1 MEHGSRKRSACGRG
15 CLVGLKR
22 VLSWKLVFGP
32 DFQNPQQ
39 RREPHTHCTMTDAFS
54 SPQLLKNRR
63 VREYLSRFA
72 SQNWDHVV
80 KCTLLY
86 GIQML
91 SLNQGAADVNKLTVK
106 QLERLVVQGS
116 AAVVVEDKIGDI
128 ARELNRVHGQLHGF
142 EDDLLLQGRRTGG
155 RARGADRRSRSRP
168 RRGDDRRRDHR
179 RGRQAGGRSDEW
191 QDRERDEVAAE
202 EEEDEEARQRVVR
215 APRSRSCP
223 RPGQRR
229 VRKRTRHREAL
240 QRAVHTA
247 WLFIV
252 LDKPD
257 ATTARCRAPHI
268 FHPPLSDT
276 PRVCATH
283 HSPCTTL
290 PAMPVAVRALPPR
303 TLHCPSIPP
312 WTSQC

>member
-1 MEHGSRKRSACGRG
+1 
-15 CLVGLKR
+15 
-22 VLSWKLVFGP
+22 
-32 DFQNPQQ
+32 
-39 RREPHTHCTMTDAFS
+39 MTDAFS

-179 RGRQAGGRSDEW
+179 RGRQGRGRSEEW
-191 QDRERDEVAAE
+191 QDRERDEAAAG
-202 EEEDEEARQRVVR
+202 EDDGGEAWAGREARQRVVR

-229 VRKRTRHREAL
+229 VRKRIRHREAL
-240 QRAVHTA
+240 HTA
-247 WLFIV
+247 YLV
-252 LDKPD
+252 TALGKPQCHHRTLACTSHHPT
-257 ATTARCRAPHI
+257 ATIRHTARLCY
-268 FHPPLSDT
+268 
-276 PRVCATH
+276 
-283 HSPCTTL
+283 SPCTTL
-290 PAMPVAVRALPPR
+290 LALPAMPICCRFVGFSVWCVAPTHMR
-303 TLHCPSIPP
+303 P
-312 WTSQC
+312 WTTRRRLRLAPVRRICVYAHALYKVFS